1 MHDTVVF
8 LGPSMPLEEARRLL
22 DAEFL
27 PPIRR
32 GDIAR
37 LPASIRFIGIV
48 DGEFFQNLA
57 VSPKEIIEALNR
69 GIKVFGSSSMGAL
82 RAAETHTFGMV
93 GIGRIFE
100 QFRDGI
106 LDADDE
112 VAVAYEPGT
121 YRALSD
127 AMVNLRESLTL
138 ARTEGV
144 ITEDQHCELIS
155 SMKAR
160 YFPHRSW
167 HALEQMCPPLR
178 KFAERQL
185 LPDLKRE
192 DACALLTAL
201 GRAEERSSGSNAPLI
216 GTEDCGYVCGII
228 GQKDK

>member
-8 LGPSMPLEEARRLL
+8 LGPSLPVDDARRLL

-37 LPASIRFIGIV
+37 LPASTRFIGII

-57 VSPKEIIEALNR
+57 VSPKEIIWALDR
-69 GIKVFGSSSMGAL
+69 GVKVFGSSSMGAL

-93 GIGRIFE
+93 GIGRVFE

-127 AMVNLRESLTL
+127 AMVNLREALTL
-138 ARTEGV
+138 ARNAGV
-144 ITEDQHCELIS
+144 ITESQQHELTDV
-155 SMKAR
+155 MRAR

-167 HALEQMCPPLR
+167 QALEQICPPLR

-201 GRAEERSSGSNAPLI
+201 GCARKNEAAGVTL
-216 GTEDCGYVCGII
+216 G
-228 GQKDK
+228 

>member
-1 MHDTVVF
+1 
-8 LGPSMPLEEARRLL
+8 MPVAEARRLL

-27 PPIRR
+27 PPVCR

-37 LPASIRFIGIV
+37 LPAGIRFIGVI

-57 VSPKEIIEALNR
+57 VSPKEIIQALAR
-69 GIKVFGSSSMGAL
+69 GTKVFGSSSMGAL

-127 AMVNLRESLTL
+127 AMVNLREALAL
-138 ARTEGV
+138 ARSAGV
-144 ITEDQHCELIS
+144 ITESQHHDLCSLI
-155 SMKAR
+155 KAR

-167 HALEQMCPPLR
+167 RALEQLYPPLR
-178 KFAERQL
+178 KFAERQR
-185 LPDLKRE
+185 LPDLKHD
-192 DACALLTAL
+192 DACALLSAM
-201 GRAEERSSGSNAPLI
+201 GRARKTEAAKAQKTPLRA
-216 GTEDCGYVCGII
+216 CGVNTL
-228 GQKDK
+228 

>member
-8 LGPSMPLEEARRLL
+8 LGPSLPVDEARRLL

-37 LPASIRFIGIV
+37 LPASIRFIGII

-57 VSPKEIIEALNR
+57 VSPKEIIEALGR
-69 GIKVFGSSSMGAL
+69 GVKVFGSSSMGAL

-93 GIGRIFE
+93 GIGRVFE

-121 YRALSD
+121 YRARSD
-127 AMVNLRESLTL
+127 AMVNLREALTL
-138 ARTEGV
+138 ARSAGV
-144 ITEDQHCELIS
+144 ITESQQHELIS
-155 SMKAR
+155 VMRAR

-167 HALEQMCPPLR
+167 QALEQICPPLR
-178 KFAERQL
+178 KFAERQP

-192 DACALLTAL
+192 DACALLSAVGCARKNEAAGVTI
-201 GRAEERSSGSNAPLI
+201 R
-216 GTEDCGYVCGII
+216 
-228 GQKDK
+228 

>member
-8 LGPSMPLEEARRLL
+8 LGPTMPVAEARRLL

-27 PPIRR
+27 PPVCR

-37 LPASIRFIGIV
+37 LPASIRFIGVI

-57 VSPKEIIEALNR
+57 VSPKEIIQALAR
-69 GIKVFGSSSMGAL
+69 GTKVFGSSSMGAL

-127 AMVNLRESLTL
+127 AMVNLREALAL
-138 ARTEGV
+138 ARSAGV
-144 ITEDQHCELIS
+144 ITESQHHDLCSLI
-155 SMKAR
+155 KAR

-167 HALEQMCPPLR
+167 RALEQLYPPLR
-178 KFAERQL
+178 KFAERQR
-185 LPDLKRE
+185 LPDLKHD
-192 DACALLTAL
+192 DACALLSAM
-201 GRAEERSSGSNAPLI
+201 GRARKTEAAKAQKTPLRA
-216 GTEDCGYVCGII
+216 CGVNTL
-228 GQKDK
+228 

>member
-1 MHDTVVF
+1 MHDTVIF
-8 LGPSMPLEEARRLL
+8 LGPSMPVEDARRLL

-37 LPASIRFIGIV
+37 LPASIRFVGIV

-57 VSPKEIIEALNR
+57 VSPKEIIGALDR
-69 GIKVFGSSSMGAL
+69 GVKVFGSSSMGAL

-127 AMVNLRESLTL
+127 AMVNLRESLAL
-138 ARTEGV
+138 AHAAGV
-144 ITEDQHCELIS
+144 ITENQQVELIS
-155 SMKAR
+155 AMKVR

-167 HALEQMCPPLR
+167 QALEQICPPLR
-178 KFAERQL
+178 KFAERQI

-192 DACALLTAL
+192 DACALLTAVGCARKNEAAGVTL
-201 GRAEERSSGSNAPLI
+201 R
-216 GTEDCGYVCGII
+216 
-228 GQKDK
+228 

>member
-8 LGPSMPLEEARRLL
+8 LGPSMPLEEAHRLL

-37 LPASIRFIGIV
+37 LPNSIRFIGII
-48 DGEFFQNLA
+48 DGEFFQHLA
-57 VSPKEIIEALNR
+57 VSPKEIINALSR

-127 AMVNLRESLTL
+127 AMVNIRESLAL
-138 ARTEGV
+138 ARNAGI
-144 ITEDQHCELIS
+144 ITESQHDALIS
-155 SMKAR
+155 AIKAR
-160 YFPHRSW
+160 YFPHRTW
-167 HALEQMCPPLR
+167 RALEQICPPLR
-178 KFAERQL
+178 KFAERQP
-185 LPDLKRE
+185 LPDLKRD
-192 DACALLTAL
+192 DACALLTAMGCARKNEAAGAQL
-201 GRAEERSSGSNAPLI
+201 L
-216 GTEDCGYVCGII
+216 
-228 GQKDK
+228 

>member
-1 MHDTVVF
+1 MHDTVIF
-8 LGPSMPLEEARRLL
+8 LGPSMPAAEARRLL
-22 DAEFL
+22 DAKFL
-27 PPIRR
+27 PPICR

-37 LPASIRFIGIV
+37 LPAAIRFIGVI

-57 VSPKEIIEALNR
+57 VSPKEIIKALDR

-127 AMVNLRESLTL
+127 PMVNIREALVL
-138 ARTEGV
+138 ARSAGV
-144 ITEDQHCELIS
+144 ITESQHHELRS
-155 SMKAR
+155 VVKAR
-160 YFPHRSW
+160 YFPDRSW
-167 HALEQMCPPLR
+167 RALEQICPPLR

-185 LPDLKRE
+185 LPDLKRD
-192 DACALLTAL
+192 DACALLTAMGCARNSEVAKHRQL
-201 GRAEERSSGSNAPLI
+201 H
-216 GTEDCGYVCGII
+216 
-228 GQKDK
+228 

>member
-1 MHDTVVF
+1 VHDTVVF
-8 LGPSMPLEEARRLL
+8 LGPSMPVAEAQRLL

-37 LPASIRFIGIV
+37 LPASIRFIGII

-57 VSPKEIIEALNR
+57 VSPKEIINALDR

-127 AMVNLRESLTL
+127 PMVNIRESLAL
-138 ARTEGV
+138 ARKAGV
-144 ITEDQHCELIS
+144 ITEGQQHELTAVV
-155 SMKAR
+155 KAR

-167 HALEQMCPPLR
+167 HALEQICPPLR
-178 KFAERQL
+178 RFAERQL
-185 LPDLKRE
+185 LPDLKRD
-192 DACALLTAL
+192 DACALLTAVRCARKNEAAKAHL
-201 GRAEERSSGSNAPLI
+201 R
-216 GTEDCGYVCGII
+216 
-228 GQKDK
+228 

>member
-8 LGPSMPLEEARRLL
+8 LGPSMPVAEARRLL

-27 PPIRR
+27 PPICR
-32 GDIAR
+32 GDIDR
-37 LPASIRFIGIV
+37 LPASIRFIGVI
-48 DGEFFQNLA
+48 DGEFFQKLA
-57 VSPKEIIEALNR
+57 VSPKEIIQALGR

-127 AMVNLRESLTL
+127 PMVNIREALAL
-138 ARTEGV
+138 ARSAGV
-144 ITEDQHCELIS
+144 ITESQQHELCS
-155 SMKAR
+155 VMKAR
-160 YFPHRSW
+160 YFPQRSW
-167 HALEQMCPPLR
+167 CALEHICPSLR
-178 KFAERQL
+178 AFAERQL
-185 LPDLKRE
+185 LPDLKRD
-192 DACALLTAL
+192 DACALLTAMGCARKSEAAKAQL
-201 GRAEERSSGSNAPLI
+201 R
-216 GTEDCGYVCGII
+216 
-228 GQKDK
+228 

>member
-8 LGPSMPLEEARRLL
+8 LGPTMPAAEAQRLL

-27 PPIRR
+27 PPVCR
-32 GDIAR
+32 GDIDR
-37 LPASIRFIGIV
+37 LPAGIRFIGII

-57 VSPKEIIEALNR
+57 VSPKEIIRALDR

-127 AMVNLRESLTL
+127 PMVSLRESLAL
-138 ARTEGV
+138 AHSAGV
-144 ITEDQHCELIS
+144 ITESQHGELIS
-155 SMKAR
+155 VMKAR

-167 HALEQMCPPLR
+167 RALEQICPPLA
-178 KFAERQL
+178 KFAHGQR
-185 LPDLKRE
+185 LPDLKRD
-192 DACALLTAL
+192 DACALLTA
-201 GRAEERSSGSNAPLI
+201 I
-216 GTEDCGYVCGII
+216 GCARNIEPASALHYR
-228 GQKDK
+228 

>member
-8 LGPSMPLEEARRLL
+8 LGPSLPVAEARRLL

-27 PPIRR
+27 PPICR

-37 LPASIRFIGIV
+37 LPSSIRFIGII
-48 DGEFFQNLA
+48 DGEFFQKLA
-57 VSPKEIIEALNR
+57 VSPKEIINALGL

-127 AMVNLRESLTL
+127 PMVNLREALTL
-138 ARTEGV
+138 ARSAGV
-144 ITEDQHCELIS
+144 ITESQHHELIS
-155 SMKAR
+155 VIKAR

-167 HALEQMCPPLR
+167 RALEDICPPLR
-178 KFAERQL
+178 KFAEKQP
-185 LPDLKRE
+185 LPDLKRD
-192 DACALLTAL
+192 DARALLTAM
-201 GRAEERSSGSNAPLI
+201 GCARKNEAANAQTPPLSA
-216 GTEDCGYVCGII
+216 CGVSP
-228 GQKDK
+228 Q

>member
-1 MHDTVVF
+1 MHDAVVF
-8 LGPSMPLEEARRLL
+8 LGPSMPVAEARRLL

-27 PPIRR
+27 PPICR

-37 LPASIRFIGIV
+37 LPAIIRFIGII
-48 DGEFFQNLA
+48 DGEFFQKLA
-57 VSPKEIIEALNR
+57 VSPKEIIEALGR

-127 AMVNLRESLTL
+127 PMVNIREALAL
-138 ARTEGV
+138 ARSAGV
-144 ITEDQHCELIS
+144 ITESQHHELIS
-155 SMKAR
+155 VMKAR

-167 HALEQMCPPLR
+167 RALEQLCPPLR

-185 LPDLKRE
+185 LPDLKRD
-192 DACALLTAL
+192 DACALLTAM
-201 GRAEERSSGSNAPLI
+201 GCARKSEAAKAQTTPLSA
-216 GTEDCGYVCGII
+216 CGASTL
-228 GQKDK
+228 

>member
-8 LGPSMPLEEARRLL
+8 LGPSLPVEEARRLL

-27 PPIRR
+27 PPICR

-37 LPASIRFIGIV
+37 LPASIRFIGII
-48 DGEFFQNLA
+48 DGEFFQKLA
-57 VSPKEIIEALNR
+57 VSPKEIIQALDR

-127 AMVNLRESLTL
+127 PMVNLREALAL
-138 ARTEGV
+138 ARIAGV
-144 ITEDQHCELIS
+144 ITESQHHELIS
-155 SMKAR
+155 VIKAR

-167 HALEQMCPPLR
+167 RALEEICPPLR
-178 KFAERQL
+178 KFAETQP
-185 LPDLKRE
+185 LPDLKRD
-192 DACALLTAL
+192 DACALLTAMACA
-201 GRAEERSSGSNAPLI
+201 RKSEAAKEQTPPLTACEVI
-216 GTEDCGYVCGII
+216 T
-228 GQKDK
+228 Q

>member
-8 LGPSMPLEEARRLL
+8 LGPSLPVAEARRLL

-27 PPIRR
+27 PPICR
-32 GDIAR
+32 GDIDR
-37 LPASIRFIGIV
+37 LPASIRFIGII
-48 DGEFFQNLA
+48 DGEFFQKLA
-57 VSPKEIIEALNR
+57 ISPKEIIKALDR
-69 GIKVFGSSSMGAL
+69 GIKVYGSSSMGAL

-127 AMVNLRESLTL
+127 PMVNLREAL
-138 ARTEGV
+138 ALALSAGV
-144 ITEDQHCELIS
+144 ITESQHHELIS
-155 SMKAR
+155 AAKAR

-167 HALEQMCPPLR
+167 RALEEICPPLR
-178 KFAERQL
+178 MFAESQP
-185 LPDLKRE
+185 LPDAKRD
-192 DACALLTAL
+192 DARALLTAM
-201 GRAEERSSGSNAPLI
+201 RSARKPASAELEGTCAHAESSTLA
-216 GTEDCGYVCGII
+216 DR
-228 GQKDK
+228 

>member
-1 MHDTVVF
+1 
-8 LGPSMPLEEARRLL
+8 MPVAEARRLL

-27 PPIRR
+27 PPVCR

-37 LPASIRFIGIV
+37 LPASIRFIGVI

-57 VSPKEIIEALNR
+57 VSPKEIIQALAR
-69 GIKVFGSSSMGAL
+69 GTKVFGSSSMGAL

-127 AMVNLRESLTL
+127 AMVNLREALAL
-138 ARTEGV
+138 ARSAGV
-144 ITEDQHCELIS
+144 ITESQHHDLCSLI
-155 SMKAR
+155 KAR

-167 HALEQMCPPLR
+167 RALEQLYPPLR
-178 KFAERQL
+178 KFAERQR
-185 LPDLKRE
+185 LPDLKHD
-192 DACALLTAL
+192 DACALLSAM
-201 GRAEERSSGSNAPLI
+201 GRARKTEAAKAQKTPLRA
-216 GTEDCGYVCGII
+216 CGVNTL
-228 GQKDK
+228 